1 LHRGFAAQMPFMETV
16 MTFKAIV
23 AAIAAVIALV
33 SIGDVAA
40 AHDFKVGSIEVDHP
54 WTRATPK
61 GASVAGGYVK
71 ITNKG
76 TQPDKLVG
84 GSAEGAG
91 RFEIHEMIM
100 EGGIMK
106 MRPVSGGLTIKPGES
121 VELKPGSYHLMLMD
135 LKSQLQ
141 QGKSVKGTLV
151 FEKAGKVD
159 IEYAVEAAGSTPK
172 GHSGH

>member
-1 LHRGFAAQMPFMETV
+1 
-16 MTFKAIV
+16 MTLK
-23 AAIAAVIALV
+23 AIAAAVALV
-33 SIGDVAA
+33 AFADSAH
-40 AHDFKVGSIEVDHP
+40 AHDFKVGQIEIDHP

-61 GASVAGGYVK
+61 GATVAGGYLK

-76 TQPDKLVG
+76 TQPDTLTG
-84 GSAEGAG
+84 GAADGAG
-91 RFEIHEMIM
+91 RIEIHEMKM

-121 VELKPGSYHLMLMD
+121 VELKPGGYHIMIMD
-135 LKSQLQ
+135 LKGQLQ
-141 QGKSVKGTLV
+141 QGKNVKGSLT

>member
-1 LHRGFAAQMPFMETV
+1 
-16 MTFKAIV
+16 MTLKALA
-23 AAIAAVIALV
+23 AAIALVALAG
-33 SIGDVAA
+33 SAH
-40 AHDFKVGSIEVDHP
+40 AHDFKVGQIEIDHP

-61 GASVAGGYVK
+61 GAPVAGGYLK

-76 TQPDKLVG
+76 TQPDTLTG

-91 RFEIHEMIM
+91 RIEIHEMKM

-106 MRPVSGGLTIKPGES
+106 MRPVGGGLTIKPGES
-121 VELKPGSYHLMLMD
+121 VELKPGGYHLMLMD
-135 LKSQLQ
+135 LKGQYQ
-141 QGKSVKGTLV
+141 QGKNVKGSLT

-159 IEYAVEAAGSTPK
+159 IEFTVEPAGSTPK